1 MDSKELNDGSSVVP
15 PAEIRPRYSVFT
27 KREKWCI
34 SGLVS
39 YAAFFSTLSSFI
51 YYPAIPSMSESLS
64 VSIKQINWTVTSYMA
79 VATIGPTLIG
89 DAADLHGRR
98 PVYIIVLSLYI
109 VTCVAIAAAK
119 SYPALVGLRVV
130 QALAISGGF
139 QPHGEG
145 NTTWLIRLRSHN
157 RHCVPRRTRL
167 ICEHSIIC
175 VSRGTMIC
183 RIVQD

>member
-1 MDSKELNDGSSVVP
+1 
-15 PAEIRPRYSVFT
+15 
-27 KREKWCI
+27 
-34 SGLVS
+34 
-39 YAAFFSTLSSFI
+39 
-51 YYPAIPSMSESLS
+51 MSESLS

-109 VTCVAIAAAK
+109 VTCIAIAAAK

-139 QPHGEG
+139 G
-145 NTTWLIRLRSHN
+145 
-157 RHCVPRRTRL
+157 
-167 ICEHSIIC
+167 
-175 VSRGTMIC
+175 SRGNGYYMADSEQGRFQSRTELSPTL
-183 RIVQD
+183 RRPQNEAHSRA